1 MPRALLLPLCLWGLG
16 DSFAQDLTHQDITYK
31 IEAVSTKHK
40 FLEGPVWSAH
50 DGYLLFTDVPT
61 NKIHKIDT
69 KGISLFREPSGG
81 ASGNA
86 FDDKGRLYTCETRA
100 RRVVRTDKKEK
111 IEVLA
116 DQFEGKKFSGP
127 NDITVTKNEHVFF
140 TDSAF
145 GSAVET
151 RELPFYGV
159 FHISPKG
166 VVSAALK
173 LQTRPNGLA
182 LTSDGGTL
190 YVSNSDERNVRAYD
204 VSKDGILS
212 NERTFVAKT
221 DGVPSGLE
229 VDEKGNVYVAANEI
243 TVFSPQGRKTAVI
256 HVAEKPSNMVF
267 GDGDLQ
273 SLYVTARST
282 LYRVKFDTV
291 KGAAL
296 Y

>member
-1 MPRALLLPLCLWGLG
+1 MLRALLLPLFFLSGG
-16 DSFAQDLTHQDITYK
+16 FFGQNLTSQDIIYK

-50 DGYLLFTDVPT
+50 DGYLLFSDVPS
-61 NKIHKIDT
+61 NKILKIDT
-69 KGISLFREPSGG
+69 KGITLFREQSGG

-100 RRVVRTDKKEK
+100 RRVVRTDKKDK

-116 DQFEGKKFSGP
+116 DQFDGKKLNGP
-127 NDITVTKNEHVFF
+127 NDIVVTKNEQVFF
-140 TDSAF
+140 TDPAF
-145 GSAVET
+145 GSAVEV

-159 FHISPKG
+159 FHISAKG
-166 VVSAALK
+166 VVSAAVK

-182 LTSDGGTL
+182 LSPDGATL

-204 VSKDGILS
+204 VNKDGALS
-212 NERTFVAKT
+212 NERMFVPKT
-221 DGVPSGLE
+221 EGVPSGLE
-229 VDEKGNVYVAANEI
+229 VDEKGNVYVAASEI
-243 TVFSPQGRKTAVI
+243 GVFTPEGQKTAVI
-256 HVAEKPSNMVF
+256 HVADKPSNMVF
-267 GDGDLQ
+267 GDGDLH

>member
-1 MPRALLLPLCLWGLG
+1 MLRALLLPLFLWGRG
-16 DSFAQDLTHQDITYK
+16 ECFAQSPPSPDITYK

-40 FLEGPVWSAH
+40 FLEGPVWNAH
-50 DGYLLFTDVPT
+50 DGYLLFTDVPS
-61 NKIHKIDT
+61 NRIHRIDS
-69 KGISLFREPSGG
+69 KGITLFREPSGG

-100 RRVVRTDKKEK
+100 RRVIRTDKKDK
-111 IEVLA
+111 VDVLA
-116 DQFEGKKFSGP
+116 DQFDGKKLNGP
-127 NDITVTKNEHVFF
+127 NDLVVTKNEHVFF

-145 GSAVET
+145 GSAVEA
-151 RELPFYGV
+151 RELSFYGV

-166 VVSAALK
+166 VVTAALK

-182 LTSDGGTL
+182 LSPDGATL
-190 YVSNSDERNVRAYD
+190 YVSNSDERNVRAYE

-212 NERTFVAKT
+212 NERMFIPKT
-221 DGVPSGLE
+221 EGVPSGLE
-229 VDEKGNVYVAANEI
+229 VDDKGNVYVAAAEI
-243 TVFSPQGRKTAVI
+243 GVFTPSGQKTAVI